1 MLRIVFSAGKKYFS
15 RRNKEDKDKE
25 NHESGAKVRS
35 DQMKYDEAFS
45 SCAGMGQSWLLETLI
60 MRQRIHTGDRPGRKH
75 LVQRYAECRYDLLLG
90 MSQRTSIFR
99 HILQIYLYK
108 KSL

>member
-1 MLRIVFSAGKKYFS
+1 MLWIVFSAGKKYFS

-45 SCAGMGQSWLLETLI
+45 SCARMGQSWLLET
-60 MRQRIHTGDRPGRKH
+60 
-75 LVQRYAECRYDLLLG
+75 
-90 MSQRTSIFR
+90 
-99 HILQIYLYK
+99 
-108 KSL
+108 